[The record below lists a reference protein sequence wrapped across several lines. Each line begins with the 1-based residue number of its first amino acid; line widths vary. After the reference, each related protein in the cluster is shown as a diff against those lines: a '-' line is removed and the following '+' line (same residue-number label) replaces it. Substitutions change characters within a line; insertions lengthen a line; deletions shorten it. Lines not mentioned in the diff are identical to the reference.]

1 MYSRISKRPHAMPAL
16 FACCAL
22 ACALLAGGCSQSFS
36 SAAQALNDGVSADIA
51 QLASL
56 DSDSA
61 KTLFASDYTTS
72 LESAGVDPVD
82 VYGPM
87 FSSLT
92 YEVSSISIEDN
103 TATVTVSISNKDLN
117 QVFQSYTAAVTNELA
132 SSSSREALAAMDDN
146 ALNAHL
152 AQILI
157 SCLSDASVPLVQ
169 QTVGLTYVK
178 SGSTW
183 QLQDS
188 QELVSALL
196 GGLDVASASQPA
208 ADELVGTT
216 DAASAEGAQDG
227 GEAAAQEATADQ
239 DGQAATAEGDQAE
252 GEQADQGDAGDGASD
267 QGEAAYDGADQAY

>member
-1 MYSRISKRPHAMPAL
+1 MYSRTSRKPHALPAI

-22 ACALLAGGCSQSFS
+22 AAALACGGCSQSFS
-36 SAAQALNDGVSADIA
+36 DAAQALNDGVSADIA
-51 QLASL
+51 QLTSL

-61 KTLFASDYTTS
+61 KTLFDSDYTTS

-92 YEVSSISIEDN
+92 YEVSSISIADN

-152 AQILI
+152 AQVLI
-157 SCLSDASVPLVQ
+157 SCLSDNSVPLVQ
-169 QTVGLTYVK
+169 HTVELTYVK

-227 GEAAAQEATADQ
+227 GETADQEATADQ
-239 DGQAATAEGDQAE
+239 DGQAATAEGDQD
-252 GEQADQGDAGDGASD
+252 GQADAGDGASD
-267 QGEAAYDGADQAY
+267 QGEADYDGSDQAY

>member
-1 MYSRISKRPHAMPAL
+1 MYSRTTRKPHAMPAI

-22 ACALLAGGCSQSFS
+22 ACALLCGGCSQSFS
-36 SAAQALNDGVSADIA
+36 DAAQALNDGVSADIA
-51 QLASL
+51 QLTTL
-56 DSDSA
+56 DTQSA
-61 KTLFASDYTTS
+61 TTLFASDYTTA
-72 LESAGVDPVD
+72 LVAAGVDPAS

-92 YEVSSISIEDN
+92 YEVSSISIADN

-157 SCLSDASVPLVQ
+157 TCLSDTSVPLVQ
-169 QTVGLTYVK
+169 QTVALTYVK

-196 GGLDVASASQPA
+196 GGLDVTSASQPA
-208 ADELVGTT
+208 ADELVSTA
-216 DAASAEGAQDG
+216 DAAASGDDAGAQDAAASEGEQASVDAEAGQDVATEGDASAEGEQ
-227 GEAAAQEATADQ
+227 
-239 DGQAATAEGDQAE
+239 GQ
-252 GEQADQGDAGDGASD
+252 DAGDGS
-267 QGEAAYDGADQAY
+267 DQAY

>member
-1 MYSRISKRPHAMPAL
+1 MFARTSKAPHAMPAI

-22 ACALLAGGCSQSFS
+22 ACALLGGCSQSFS

-51 QLASL
+51 QLTDL
-56 DSDSA
+56 DTQSA
-61 KTLFASDYTTS
+61 QTLFASDYT
-72 LESAGVDPVD
+72 SALVAAGIDPVD

-92 YEVSSISIEDN
+92 YEVSAISVQDN

-132 SSSSREALAAMDDN
+132 SSASREALAAMDDN

-157 SCLSDASVPLVQ
+157 NCLSDTTVPLVQ
-169 QTVGLTYVK
+169 ATVDLTYVK

-196 GGLDVASASQPA
+196 GGLDAADASQPA
-208 ADELVGTT
+208 ADELVATT
-216 DAASAEGAQDG
+216 DSAAADT
-227 GEAAAQEATADQ
+227 AAQEVTDA
-239 DGQAATAEGDQAE
+239 AE
-252 GEQADQGDAGDGASD
+252 GEQPAAGDEAAGEAEQADMTQDTAGEGEQAQDAGDAS
-267 QGEAAYDGADQAY
+267 EQAW

>member
-1 MYSRISKRPHAMPAL
+1 MSSRITRKRRAMPAI

-22 ACALLAGGCSQSFS
+22 ACALLTSGCSQSFS

-51 QLASL
+51 QLTSL
-56 DSDSA
+56 DADSA

-72 LESAGVDPVD
+72 LEAAGVDPVD

-157 SCLSDASVPLVQ
+157 GCLADTTVPLVQ
-169 QTVGLTYVK
+169 QTVELTYVK

-188 QELVSALL
+188 QALVSALL
-196 GGLDVASASQPA
+196 GGLDVTSASQPA

-216 DAASAEGAQDG
+216 DSAD
-227 GEAAAQEATADQ
+227 AAAQGEQ
-239 DGQAATAEGDQAE
+239 DGQAAAEATQDGEQTAAE
-252 GEQADQGDAGDGASD
+252 GEQTDESAPAEDGSEQGEPAD
-267 QGEAAYDGADQAY
+267 QGEAVYDGSDQAY

>member
-1 MYSRISKRPHAMPAL
+1 MSSRITRKRRAMPAI

-22 ACALLAGGCSQSFS
+22 ACALLTSGCSQSFS

-51 QLASL
+51 QLTSL
-56 DSDSA
+56 DADSA

-72 LESAGVDPVD
+72 LEAAGVDPVD

-157 SCLSDASVPLVQ
+157 GCLADTTVPLVQ
-169 QTVGLTYVK
+169 QTVELTYVK

-188 QELVSALL
+188 QALVSALL
-196 GGLDVASASQPA
+196 GGLDVTSASQPA

-216 DAASAEGAQDG
+216 DAAD
-227 GEAAAQEATADQ
+227 AAAQ
-239 DGQAATAEGDQAE
+239 DGQAAAEVAQDGEQPAAE
-252 GEQADQGDAGDGASD
+252 GEQTDESAPAEDGSEQGEPAD
-267 QGEAAYDGADQAY
+267 QGEAVYDGSDQAY